1 MISPLT
7 QLSSFGDTM
16 NAVVIGAS
24 GGIGSS
30 MTSHLA
36 GMENVRRIVALSRT
50 PIEET
55 DKISS
60 HHIDLQN
67 AESIDVAAQFAKS
80 ALQDIHLVIVASGIL
95 HDQEMQPEK
104 AMRQINGD
112 NFARVMAVNA
122 IGPALIIKH
131 FTPLMPRTGKAVLAV
146 VSARV
151 GSISD
156 NYLGGWYAY
165 RASKAAVNQII
176 RTSSIEIARNNNQA
190 VVISLHPGTTD
201 TKLSKPFQGSVTKDQ
216 LFSPSHS
223 AECMLR
229 VIENVT
235 ASVSGKLLSW
245 DGSELPY

>member
-1 MISPLT
+1 MILPLT

-36 GMENVRRIVALSRT
+36 SMENVRRIVALSRT
-50 PIEET
+50 PIQET
-55 DKISS
+55 GKISS

-67 AESIDVAAQFAKS
+67 AESIDAAAQFAKT
-80 ALQDIHLVIVASGIL
+80 ALQDIHLVIVASGLL
-95 HDQEMQPEK
+95 HDQAMQPEK

-112 NFARVMAVNA
+112 NFARAMAVNA
-122 IGPALIIKH
+122 IGPALVIKH
-131 FTPLMPRTGKAVLAV
+131 FAPLMPRSGKTVLAV

-176 RTSSIEIARNNNQA
+176 RTGSIEIARKNCDA
-190 VVISLHPGTTD
+190 VLVALHPGTTD
-201 TKLSKPFQGSVTKDQ
+201 TNLSKPFQGGVAQ
-216 LFSPSHS
+216 EHLFSSTYS

-229 VIENVT
+229 VIERIT
-235 ASVSGKLLSW
+235 ASMSGKLISW
-245 DGSELPY
+245 DGSVLPY